1 MTVAAM
7 KATTEIASDKEQCT
21 KTKAQKAGFPA
32 LHLLL
37 RRHALTLYYTYSN
50 LGARKHRKPPF

>member
-1 MTVAAM
+1 M

-32 LHLLL
+32 LHLLV

-50 LGARKHRKPPF
+50 LGARKHRKPQF